1 MPSAGSSE
9 SADVRMGNGMAQMPG
24 DTRTLVVSAVRG
36 GSSVMRPRARR
47 GGTNDQELS
56 PSACTGALGATSLAL
71 LEGGGRISP
80 DLSWS

>member
-36 GSSVMRPRARR
+36 VLSDEAAGS
-47 GGTNDQELS
+47 
-56 PSACTGALGATSLAL
+56 
-71 LEGGGRISP
+71 EG
-80 DLSWS
+80 WHE